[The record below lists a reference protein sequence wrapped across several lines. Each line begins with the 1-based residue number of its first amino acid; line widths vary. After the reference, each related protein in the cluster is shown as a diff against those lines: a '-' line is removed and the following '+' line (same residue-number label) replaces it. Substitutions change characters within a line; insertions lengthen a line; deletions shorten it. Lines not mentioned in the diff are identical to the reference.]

1 MTSKRLMAI
10 ALGALALATT
20 ACTPSQINAWVN
32 WHNSDPA
39 AADAFLEAPEFQEL
53 SDDGLQ
59 QAARGEQ
66 QQLEAPPA
74 PPSSSTASSNGQ
86 CVGFKGLLAQYNP
99 GWSVDRMAGI
109 MYRESRCDPSASNSC
124 CSGLLQ
130 MHRMHVPVPECGVW
144 SRNDLYNAEANV
156 CAAAQLFRSSGYGA
170 WSTS

>member
-20 ACTPSQINAWVN
+20 ACTPSQINTWVS

-39 AADAFLEAPEFQEL
+39 AADAFLETPDYQEL

-59 QAARGEQ
+59 
-66 QQLEAPPA
+66 EAVRLNPPA
-74 PPSSSTASSNGQ
+74 APAGGSTDSSNGQ

>member
-1 MTSKRLMAI
+1 MKLKRTL
-10 ALGALALATT
+10 LGLATIVVLT
-20 ACTPSQINAWVN
+20 AGCTPSQIRAWVD
-32 WHNSDPA
+32 WHDSDPA
-39 AADAFLEAPEFQEL
+39 AADAFLETPEFQEL

-59 QAARGEQ
+59 
-66 QQLEAPPA
+66 EAVRLNPPA
-74 PPSSSTASSNGQ
+74 ASTGSTDSSNGQ
-86 CVGFKGLLAQYNP
+86 CVGFKGLLDQYNP

-130 MHRMHVPVPECGVW
+130 MHRMHVPIPECGVY

-156 CAAAQLFRSSGYGA
+156 CAAAQLWRSSGYSA